1 MVRAGTKFEKLQQ
14 KIGDVHPFNI
24 LINDDGQ
31 IKLISKYSIPGE
43 KTNFEKAV
51 EDKKAKVFLAPE
63 ELHLESIQSGEYP
76 ENVDPS
82 RA

>member
-1 MVRAGTKFEKLQQ
+1 MWYLLYSMVRAGTKFEKMKQ

-31 IKLISKYSIPGE
+31 IKLISKHSLPGE

-51 EDKKAKVFLAPE
+51 EDKKAKIYLGKDNYIF
-63 ELHLESIQSGEYP
+63 SS
-76 ENVDPS
+76 
-82 RA
+82 